1 MSLTMPAGTP
11 AEPAGAYI
19 TTAIRISR
27 AVHQLLRQM
36 AVDRAAR
43 QGGRVSVSGV
53 LAELALE
60 RQESENAFLGRG
72 LLAGTNG
79 CERKSGPPSPLL
91 AQYQVSAITPQARLR
106 SGGSMRRAR

>member
-1 MSLTMPAGTP
+1 MPAMDETSV
-11 AEPAGAYI
+11 AGAYV
-19 TTAIRISR
+19 TTAIRIPR

-60 RQESENAFLGRG
+60 RHEMGD
-72 LLAGTNG
+72 
-79 CERKSGPPSPLL
+79 
-91 AQYQVSAITPQARLR
+91 
-106 SGGSMRRAR
+106 